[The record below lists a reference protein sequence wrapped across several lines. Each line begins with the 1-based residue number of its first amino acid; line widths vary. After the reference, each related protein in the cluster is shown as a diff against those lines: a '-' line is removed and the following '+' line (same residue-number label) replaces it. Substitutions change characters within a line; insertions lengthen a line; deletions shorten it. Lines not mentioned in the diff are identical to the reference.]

1 MNATAH
7 LSGAVALASSQ
18 RVSPLLLP
26 RLSRNEAQART
37 LLAQR
42 AQGVSVLLAEQP
54 WRLSLEPWL
63 AGAALSTAQPGDWLV
78 QAQWA
83 GALFDLR
90 LPASACQAWIAARF
104 PELELPGLAEP
115 LSAAALELALAGLSE
130 TLLALKR
137 GPVRLEQVQYQPV
150 ASRPLGQHFGLTLA
164 RGDERILGSL
174 STDSLGLM
182 LMAGL
187 VSGLPGLSNGL
198 ADGPGLPILLRAEIG
213 SARLPLQTLQGLTLG
228 DTVLMAHSFISQD
241 GQLWLGRGGLGLR
254 VAWQDS
260 KLVVTQTLS
269 PTGTAMPS
277 DTESAA
283 GDPTLP
289 LDSVPVTLSF
299 DLGERSIPLGEL
311 KALQVG
317 QVLELDRPLSQPVR
331 IRANGALIGTGEL
344 VEIDGRLGV
353 TIATIATLATPAPP

>member
-1 MNATAH
+1 MNAATP
-7 LSGAVALASSQ
+7 LSGLLGAADP
-18 RVSPLLLP
+18 VSPRRVRPLVLP

-42 AQGVSVLLAEQP
+42 AQEVSVRLADQP
-54 WRLSLEPWL
+54 WQLSLEPWP
-63 AGAALSTAQPGDWLV
+63 AGAALSTAPPGDWLV

-90 LPASACQAWIAARF
+90 LPASACEAWIAARF
-104 PELELPGLAEP
+104 PDMELPGLSEP
-115 LSAAALELALAGLSE
+115 LAAAALELALTGLAE

-137 GPVRLEQVQYQPV
+137 GPVRLEQVQRQP
-150 ASRPLGQHFGLTLA
+150 AAPRPLSQHFGLTLV

-174 STDSLGLM
+174 STDPLGLM

-187 VSGLPGLSNGL
+187 VSGLPGVPNGL
-198 ADGPGLPILLRAEIG
+198 ADDQNLPVLLRAEIG
-213 SARLPLQTLQGLTLG
+213 SARLPLQTLQGLAAG
-228 DTVLMAHSFISQD
+228 DTVLMEHPFIGQD
-241 GQLWLGRGGLGLR
+241 GQLWLGRGGLGVR

-260 KLVVTQTLS
+260 QLVVTRTLS
-269 PTGTAMPS
+269 PTGIAMPP
-277 DTESAA
+277 DTDPAA

-289 LDSVPVTLSF
+289 LDGLPVTLRF

-317 QVLELDRPLSQPVR
+317 QVLELDQPLSQPVR

-353 TIATIATLATPAPP
+353 TIATLAAPAQP